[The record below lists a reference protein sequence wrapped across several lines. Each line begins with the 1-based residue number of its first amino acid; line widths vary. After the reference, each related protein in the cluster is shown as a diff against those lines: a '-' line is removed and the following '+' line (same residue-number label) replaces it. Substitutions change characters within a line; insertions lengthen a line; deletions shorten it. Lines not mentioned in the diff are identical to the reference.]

1 MSGEG
6 SAAAAPTRR
15 PVPLAVAPPPGNP
28 RFGGLDALRG
38 MAAIAVVVTHCAA
51 YTNNLP
57 TTTDHS
63 AIELVYLRVGQLGVC
78 MFFALSGFLLYRPF
92 LAAQIEGGRP
102 QPFGAYARR
111 RVLRVVPAYWFALTV
126 LSIVPGLAG
135 MFDSGW
141 WQQYLF
147 LRIYSPNPLASGLP
161 QTWSVCIEV
170 GIYFLLPLMV
180 LGIGWVVARA
190 PRKAQPAWALAI
202 LGCIGLLSIGLI
214 GWGYLGHHFLL
225 VHLAPSYLWW
235 FCAGMALAVI
245 TVHPP
250 ARLRGLTGWARAHP
264 GGCWAVALVPFA
276 LALWLGPFGPA
287 GKFDEQELVWFILG
301 PLVGLPL
308 LAPAVFVARGGWPRR
323 LMRRRTVMWLGLVSY
338 GIFLWHVGI
347 LIALKDIGVTAALTP
362 NGIIPLFVLVFPISV
377 GCAAVSYYWVERPF
391 YALKNRRLLPRFRGR
406 DRSARAR
413 A

>member
-15 PVPLAVAPPPGNP
+15 RVPLAVAPPPGNP

-135 MFDSGW
+135 MFDAGW
-141 WQQYLF
+141 WKQYLF
-147 LRIYSPNPLASGLP
+147 LGIYSPNPLARAAADVERVHRG
-161 QTWSVCIEV
+161 
-170 GIYFLLPLMV
+170 GDLLPAAAHGPRHRMGGHAGSAEGPARVGAGDHRVPRPAQHRADRVGLS
-180 LGIGWVVARA
+180 RA
-190 PRKAQPAWALAI
+190 PR
-202 LGCIGLLSIGLI
+202 
-214 GWGYLGHHFLL
+214 
-225 VHLAPSYLWW
+225 
-235 FCAGMALAVI
+235 
-245 TVHPP
+245 
-250 ARLRGLTGWARAHP
+250 
-264 GGCWAVALVPFA
+264 
-276 LALWLGPFGPA
+276 PA
-287 GKFDEQELVWFILG
+287 GPPRSEL
-301 PLVGLPL
+301 PLVVLRRHGARRASACMPPV
-308 LAPAVFVARGGWPRR
+308 AP
-323 LMRRRTVMWLGLVSY
+323 
-338 GIFLWHVGI
+338 
-347 LIALKDIGVTAALTP
+347 
-362 NGIIPLFVLVFPISV
+362 
-377 GCAAVSYYWVERPF
+377 
-391 YALKNRRLLPRFRGR
+391 
-406 DRSARAR
+406 ARAR
-413 A
+413 RLGPGAPGWLLGDCAGSFRAVAVAGPLRAGGQFRRAGARLVHPRPARRAAAAGAGGLRRARAAGRVA